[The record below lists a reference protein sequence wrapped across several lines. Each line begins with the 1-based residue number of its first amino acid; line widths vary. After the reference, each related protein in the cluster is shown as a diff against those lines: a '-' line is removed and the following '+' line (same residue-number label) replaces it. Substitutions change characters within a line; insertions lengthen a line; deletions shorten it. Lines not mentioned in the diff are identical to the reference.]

1 MAIVTPARL
10 LAVAALAIVV
20 AVSAAGAHACLD
32 RAEPRAGSTLKSAPA
47 RVRLW
52 FTGALEPAYSRV
64 HVVNAAGERVDAGD
78 SQVDAGNR
86 AVLTVSLPPVLPPGA
101 YRVVW
106 RILSVDTHVS
116 EGDFGF
122 RVTP

>member
-1 MAIVTPARL
+1 VAPARVLAMIGLIIL
-10 LAVAALAIVV
+10 LAAA
-20 AVSAAGAHACLD
+20 AAGAHAFLD
-32 RAEPRAGSTLKSAPA
+32 RAEPRAGSTLKASPA

-64 HVVNAAGERVDAGD
+64 HVVNAAGERIDAGD
-78 SQVDAGNR
+78 SHVDPANR
-86 AVLTVSLPPVLPPGA
+86 ALLTVSLPALSPGS
-101 YRVVW
+101 YKVVW

-116 EGDFGF
+116 EGDFTF

>member
-1 MAIVTPARL
+1 VLPTRVLALVSVVIV
-10 LAVAALAIVV
+10 LAAT
-20 AVSAAGAHACLD
+20 AAGAHAFLD
-32 RAEPRAGSTLKSAPA
+32 RAEPRAGSTLKTSPP

-64 HVVNAAGERVDAGD
+64 HVVNGAGERVDAGD

-86 AVLTVSLPPVLPPGA
+86 AVLTVSLPPLPPGG
-101 YRVVW
+101 YKVVW

-116 EGDFGF
+116 EGDFSF

>member
-1 MAIVTPARL
+1 VAVVTPARV
-10 LAVAALAIVV
+10 LAVVSLVIVL
-20 AVSAAGAHACLD
+20 AVSAAGAHAFLD
-32 RAEPRAGSTLKSAPA
+32 RAEPRAGSTLKVSPA

-64 HVVNAAGERVDAGD
+64 HVVNAGGERVDAGD
-78 SQVDAGNR
+78 SQVDPANR
-86 AVLTVSLPPVLPPGA
+86 ALLTVSLPALAPGA
-101 YRVVW
+101 YKVVW

>member
-1 MAIVTPARL
+1 MLPTRV
-10 LAVAALAIVV
+10 LAVVSLMIVLAAA
-20 AVSAAGAHACLD
+20 AAGAHAFLD
-32 RAEPRAGSTLKSAPA
+32 RAEPRAGSTLKTSPP

-64 HVVNAAGERVDAGD
+64 HVVNGAGERVDAGD
-78 SQVDAGNR
+78 SQVDPGNR
-86 AVLTVSLPPVLPPGA
+86 AVLTVSLPSLAPGS
-101 YRVVW
+101 YKVVW

-122 RVTP
+122 RITP

>member
-1 MAIVTPARL
+1 MLPPTIARALAVTSMAIVLT
-10 LAVAALAIVV
+10 
-20 AVSAAGAHACLD
+20 VSGAGAHAFLD
-32 RAEPRAGSTLKSAPA
+32 RAEPRAGSTLKASPP

-78 SQVDAGNR
+78 SQVDAANR
-86 AVLTVSLPPVLPPGA
+86 AVLTVTVPALAAGT
-101 YRVVW
+101 YKVVW

-116 EGDFGF
+116 EGDFSF
-122 RVTP
+122 RVVP

>member
-1 MAIVTPARL
+1 VLALVCLAI
-10 LAVAALAIVV
+10 ALA
-20 AVSAAGAHACLD
+20 AASAGAHAFLD
-32 RAEPRAGSTLKSAPA
+32 RAEPRSGSMLTASPP

-86 AVLTVSLPPVLPPGA
+86 AVLTVSLPALPPGA
-101 YRVVW
+101 YKVVW

-116 EGDFGF
+116 EGDFSF
-122 RVTP
+122 RVTR